1 MFGRF
6 KTVSGA
12 VATSLLSACGLLGR
26 CDGAD
31 PLDAATLAA
40 LYQTPM
46 PPPSAALSV
55 FHLGHSLVGRDM
67 PAMVQ
72 QLAQAGGQEDHR
84 YDSQLGWGTPL
95 MAHWEPDV
103 AINGFDAEN
112 DHSRY
117 RDATDALRSG
127 AYDVFVA
134 TEMVELQDAITYHDS
149 GEYLRRW
156 ADLARENRPDVR
168 IYLYETWH
176 NLDDPAGW
184 LTRLDEDPAN
194 LWEGQVLA
202 RAMAPATEDA
212 VPPPIHIIPAGRVM
226 AAFVRALEGQGGLSG
241 LEDRSDLFARLPDGS
256 LDPIHI
262 NDLGAY
268 LVALTHY
275 AVLYHRDP
283 MGLPHELRRADGSA
297 ADAPSDPVAELM
309 QQVVWDV
316 VRTLPITGVTHAD

>member
-26 CDGAD
+26 CDGPE
-31 PLDAATLAA
+31 PLDAAALAA
-40 LYQTPM
+40 LYHTPM
-46 PPPSAALSV
+46 PAPSDALSV

-72 QLAQAGGQEDHR
+72 QLAQAAGLNNHR
-84 YDSQLGWGTPL
+84 YESQLGWGTPL
-95 MAHWEPDV
+95 RAHWEPDV
-103 AINGFDAEN
+103 AINGFDDEN
-112 DHSRY
+112 NHPRF
-117 RDATDALRSG
+117 RDATEALRSG
-127 AYDVFVA
+127 AYDAFVA
-134 TEMVELQDAITYHDS
+134 TEMVELRDAIAYHDS

-156 ADLARENRPDVR
+156 AALAFENRPDVR
-168 IYLYETWH
+168 IYLYESWH
-176 NLDDPAGW
+176 NLDDAAGW
-184 LTRLDEDPAN
+184 LTRLDQDPAE

-202 RAMAPATEDA
+202 KAMAPADGQD
-212 VPPPIHIIPAGRVM
+212 VPPMIHVIPAGRVM
-226 AAFVRALEGQGGLSG
+226 AAFVRAVEGQGGLPGMS
-241 LEDRSDLFARLPDGS
+241 DRSHLFARLPDGS

-283 MGLPHELRRADGSA
+283 TGLPHALRRADGA
-297 ADAPSDPVAELM
+297 PADAPSDAVAALM

-316 VRTLPITGVTHAD
+316 VTALPVTGVGHAD